1 MGSFFGNGC
10 YGVKAQNTA
19 RWWHDPLWGAQL
31 FKFCVW
37 SLATLMSVWEGWTNL
52 FDLGIVEGES
62 TDHKLVLGFVFY
74 RDGAV
79 VVQLKYFSAGKG
91 KKAHDSFQDAAFI
104 YIYIIYICTGLKYR
118 FGITWTPAPT
128 SSAAFHCIDL
138 ESQTTG
144 RRVCSPRSHN
154 SGQNTHT
161 HTMEKNSKRV
171 KTTMS

>member
-104 YIYIIYICTGLKYR
+104 YIYIYNIHLHRTKVSIRYYLN
-118 FGITWTPAPT
+118 T
-128 SSAAFHCIDL
+128 SAHFFSSVSLYWSRI
-138 ESQTTG
+138 SNN
-144 RRVCSPRSHN
+144 RSK
-154 SGQNTHT
+154 SLFT
-161 HTMEKNSKRV
+161 EKP
-171 KTTMS
+171 